1 MPPQLLSSRRPRAI
15 ALVVTLM
22 LAAGACSGGD
32 DDTPKTGSTL
42 GDSRNDSYKGSID
55 LKLGPTTVASS
66 SDVSTLDRK
75 VAKDVLAAVGDFVDA
90 AVVEPL
96 LSGKQAK
103 NLERFFGLRVY
114 TRVQTGGKDRA
125 ALSDENLPDIA
136 ADVEAT
142 ADPVGLDALVGS
154 DGTVLMIGAK
164 LSLHVRT
171 ETADGPPGCRSH
183 IRGRARPHR
192 ERHASPGA
200 PATARTGRRRH
211 RRLGRRG
218 TRGRTRAAPS
228 PSDP

>member
-171 ETADGPPGCRSH
+171 ETADGPLT
-183 IRGRARPHR
+183 I
-192 ERHASPGA
+192 
-200 PATARTGRRRH
+200 TRTGG
-211 RRLGRRG
+211 LILEPAAGGRWQITG
-218 TRGRTRAAPS
+218 YDIEVTRKSAGRSTTTTASAESTPTEAP
-228 PSDP
+228 

>member
-1 MPPQLLSSRRPRAI
+1 MPPQLLSYRRPRAI

-32 DDTPKTGSTL
+32 DDTSKTGSTR
-42 GDSRNDSYKGSID
+42 GDSPNVSYKGSID

-66 SDVSTLDRK
+66 GDVSTLDRK
-75 VAKDVLAAVGDFVDA
+75 VAKDVLTTVGDYVDA

-114 TRVQTGGKDRA
+114 ARVQTGGKDRA

-154 DGTVLMIGAK
+154 DGAVLMIGAK

-171 ETADGPPGCRSH
+171 KTADGPLAINRVGELILEPAAD
-183 IRGRARPHR
+183 GRWQITGYDIEVTRKSADGSTATT
-192 ERHASPGA
+192 ASAESTPTEA
-200 PATARTGRRRH
+200 P
-211 RRLGRRG
+211 
-218 TRGRTRAAPS
+218 
-228 PSDP
+228 

>member
-1 MPPQLLSSRRPRAI
+1 MPPQLLSSRRPHAI

-22 LAAGACSGGD
+22 LAAGACSGGGD

-125 ALSDENLPDIA
+125 ALSDESLPDIA

-171 ETADGPPGCRSH
+171 ETADGPLT
-183 IRGRARPHR
+183 I
-192 ERHASPGA
+192 
-200 PATARTGRRRH
+200 TRTGG
-211 RRLGRRG
+211 LILEPAAGGRWQITG
-218 TRGRTRAAPS
+218 YDIEVTRKSAGRSTTTTASAESTPTEAP
-228 PSDP
+228 